1 MPGSW
6 STPATPPR
14 SSSRLAPALSRW
26 RRTALPTRRDRH
38 PTHSITVNIS
48 VIGTGYVGLVV
59 GACLAETGNDVTCA
73 DTNVEKIEG
82 LKKNV
87 LPIFEP
93 GLETLV
99 ERNQQQGRLKFTNDV
114 AGAISRAD
122 VVFIA
127 VGTPPDED
135 GSADLRHV
143 LGVADMVGKHM
154 TRELV
159 IVTKSTVPVGTAAKV
174 ATAVAA
180 NARLPFHLC
189 SNPEFLKEGAAVD
202 DFMKPDRVVLGVE
215 SDHARSV
222 MAELYAPFVRTG
234 KPIIFMDIPSAEMT
248 KYAANAMLATRIS
261 FMNEIAALCE
271 RVGANVDL
279 VRKGVGSDARI
290 GPSFLFPGPGY
301 GGSCFPKDVKALV
314 STARQCETPL
324 RVLEAVESANDRQ
337 KHRLFEKLSDALG
350 GKMKDTRIAV
360 WGLSFKPNTDDM
372 RESPALTLID
382 SVLEAGGTVVA
393 HDPAAMEEA
402 HRRLGDRVSFSQT
415 NYEALAGAD
424 ALVIVT
430 DWNEYRHPDF
440 VRMKEALRRPIIVDG
455 RNLYPPEKLST
466 LGFTYRSLG
475 RGR

>member
-1 MPGSW
+1 M
-6 STPATPPR
+6 
-14 SSSRLAPALSRW
+14 
-26 RRTALPTRRDRH
+26 
-38 PTHSITVNIS
+38 NIS

-59 GACLAETGNDVTCA
+59 GACLAETGNDVVCA
-73 DTNVEKIEG
+73 DTDARKIEG
-82 LKKNV
+82 LQQNRI
-87 LPIFEP
+87 PIYEP
-93 GLETLV
+93 GLDTLV
-99 ERNQQQGRLKFTNDV
+99 ERNQQQGRLSFTTDV
-114 AGAISRAD
+114 PAAIARAD

-143 LGVADMVGKHM
+143 LDVADLVGRHM
-154 TRELV
+154 KRELV
-159 IVTKSTVPVGTAAKV
+159 VVTKSTVPVGTAARV
-174 ATAVAA
+174 GEAVAKHA
-180 NARLPFHLC
+180 TLSFHLC

-202 DFMKPDRVVLGVE
+202 DFMKPDRVVLGVD

-279 VRKGVGSDARI
+279 VRKGIGSDGRI

-314 STARQCETPL
+314 QTARQNQSDL
-324 RVLEAVESANDRQ
+324 RVLEAVEAANERQ
-337 KHRLFEKLSDALG
+337 KGRLFEKLLDAAG
-350 GKMKDTRIAV
+350 DVSGSRIAV

-372 RESPALTLID
+372 RESPSLSLIE
-382 SVLEAGGTVVA
+382 SVLASGGVVVA
-393 HDPAAMEEA
+393 HDPAARDA
-402 HRRLGDRVSFSQT
+402 ARRRLDDRICYAAT
-415 NYEALAGAD
+415 NYEALADAD

-440 VRMKEALRRPIIVDG
+440 KRMFDALRRPIVIDG
-455 RNLYPPEKLST
+455 RNLYDPAKMAS
-466 LGFTYRSLG
+466 LGFTYRSIG
-475 RGR
+475 RSA